1 MFARSQLVMSEIY
14 LITMVMTIQ
23 QRINHLKGLRR
34 FMEVRPARTLRSKKI
49 QKVDKFKRDPVY
61 LGTFNVVSS
70 NLSLLKSCYKSGSWV
85 RMKCLG
91 RERVFWTSRKLKYF
105 TELPNAKTSRN
116 FGVGIIRSSKM
127 KIFEN
132 VSIDCTPS
140 SNSLSIYNRK
150 IQFADSGHNIDEAF
164 YLCVNGSEHFQHF
177 VQDFLPILSS
187 VRDALA
193 LKPAT
198 PILLNR
204 PSINFRNF
212 DYFFSLLS
220 ISNPKIFLDSNSVTV
235 GKLYFLDF
243 EPKNAIY
250 CIPAEMYQNL
260 FSVIS
265 QKKVFKENKKQNLV
279 CFVRNEKTRNFAN
292 IDFVKKE
299 LSNWAIT
306 HGLNPVF
313 INPVDVNID
322 DLVGLLSNA
331 KFVFGAHGGAIY
343 NMVFAVKDSTLIE
356 FIATDSTDSLMH
368 MIRSF
373 GQSYLPYA
381 VKMDKGSFS
390 FEVSKKDFKSIFA
403 RLEENI

>member
-1 MFARSQLVMSEIY
+1 M
-14 LITMVMTIQ
+14 
-23 QRINHLKGLRR
+23 RR
-34 FMEVRPARTLRSKKI
+34 FMDVRPSNTVGSQNQIITSRFNENPIYFGSI
-49 QKVDKFKRDPVY
+49 KVVKE
-61 LGTFNVVSS
+61 
-70 NLSLLKSCYKSGSWV
+70 NLPILKECYKSGSWV
-85 RMKCLG
+85 QIKFLG
-91 RERVFWTSRKLKYF
+91 IRKNFWTSAKLIYF
-105 TELPNAKTSRN
+105 SNITNSPKNRN
-116 FGVGIIRSSKM
+116 FGIGIIRSSKM

-193 LKPAT
+193 LNPAT

-212 DYFFSLLS
+212 DYFFSLLN

-235 GKLYFLDF
+235 SKLHFLDF

-250 CIPAEMYQNL
+250 CLPAEMYQNL
-260 FSVIS
+260 FRVIS

-292 IDFVKKE
+292 MDFVKKE
-299 LSNWAIT
+299 LSNWAST

-322 DLVGLLSNA
+322 DLVDFLSNA

-343 NMVFAVKDSTLIE
+343 NMVFAAKDSTLIE

-390 FEVSKKDFKSIFA
+390 FEVSKKDFESIFA